1 MSHISKKY
9 LNQFN
14 SKNDIV
20 TYLNKNG
27 YFWEYSNKVTSS
39 ISDDELILKSLLYL
53 EFEDMQQL
61 FDLYG
66 FQRCKNIWKANI
78 ESAPK
83 EYYGII
89 ARMLK
94 IYFFR

>member
-1 MSHISKKY
+1 MKRINNKYFNLLNSKDDIVRY
-9 LNQFN
+9 LNN
-14 SKNDIV
+14 
-20 TYLNKNG
+20 NG
-27 YFWEYSNKVTSS
+27 YFWEYNNKVSSS
-39 ISDDELILKSLLYL
+39 IPDDDLILKSLLYL

-61 FDLYG
+61 FNLYG
-66 FQRCKNIWKANI
+66 FQRCKNIWESKI

-89 ARMLK
+89 SRMLK